1 MAPKRPRTPCSR
13 TGCLWDKKVLHV
25 VWPEAGSKANG
36 YIRRLKFSLFFFF
49 FLNQGVPSRSRIEV

>member
-49 FLNQGVPSRSRIEV
+49 FKPGGSI